1 MKHAYCT
8 PTISQ
13 TIFMSRSPDSST
25 RRTNAEMHSKRI
37 VAMMIEAQN
46 IIQPAYISP
55 EGPGVPGAGV
65 PVSFAHRLMQTTVSR
80 LISHL
85 LQS

>member
-1 MKHAYCT
+1 M
-8 PTISQ
+8 SQ

-25 RRTNAEMHSKRI
+25 RRTNAEIHGKRI
-37 VAMMIEAQN
+37 AATMIEAQN
-46 IIQPAYISP
+46 IIQPAYIKP
-55 EGPGVPGAGV
+55 EGGGVL
-65 PVSFAHRLMQTTVSR
+65 VSFGQRLMQTTVSR